1 MNGAGETILLVDDDP
16 VHRLRVRYVLEEA
29 AYRVEEAETGEEAL
43 TILARGDSDALL
55 LDIDLP
61 GIHGF
66 DVLRAIA
73 EMPAAHGLPVLM
85 ITGLDG
91 EVVIESAF
99 ELGAYDFISKPIN
112 DAVLLQRVRWML
124 RARENQR
131 RLAISEQRLST
142 VVRNKAVRDELTG
155 LYNRAH
161 FMKCVES
168 AIAKANTEAGYS
180 FSIAYLDLDHF
191 KLVNDHLG
199 HRTGDRVL
207 RDLARRFEAVVGW
220 RDTLA
225 RIGGDEFG
233 LLVDASDDAG
243 EAMKAAERLLME
255 IESKPLTRVD
265 DMMIAASIGIVHWVP
280 GLDDADSLMRDALIA
295 LASSRRARSGGTYAV
310 FTSEM
315 HAEAE
320 EAQRIRNDL
329 YGAAERGEMRLYY
342 QPLVDIATCAIYG
355 FEGLAR
361 WQHPVRGLVAP
372 DKFIPAAEETGLI
385 VEIGRWVLMEGCR
398 TARNFQRIAGQ
409 ALTMSVNVSS
419 QQLLNPHF
427 LSDLQEALDESG
439 INPCTLQLEITESVF
454 LAGATVVGPLFA
466 RIRQLGIKIALD
478 DFGTGY
484 SSLSY
489 LERFQIDTLK
499 IDKSFVDRVHDASA
513 KSEVLRMIVALAH
526 ALGVDVVA
534 EGIETREQRDALG
547 RLGCTHLQGYCSAVP
562 FRKPPQLNTYWR
574 RIRTKA
580 PHSTGCSR
588 KR

>member
-1 MNGAGETILLVDDDP
+1 
-16 VHRLRVRYVLEEA
+16 
-29 AYRVEEAETGEEAL
+29 
-43 TILARGDSDALL
+43 
-55 LDIDLP
+55 
-61 GIHGF
+61 
-66 DVLRAIA
+66 
-73 EMPAAHGLPVLM
+73 
-85 ITGLDG
+85 
-91 EVVIESAF
+91 
-99 ELGAYDFISKPIN
+99 
-112 DAVLLQRVRWML
+112 
-124 RARENQR
+124 
-131 RLAISEQRLST
+131 
-142 VVRNKAVRDELTG
+142 
-155 LYNRAH
+155 
-161 FMKCVES
+161 
-168 AIAKANTEAGYS
+168 
-180 FSIAYLDLDHF
+180 
-191 KLVNDHLG
+191 
-199 HRTGDRVL
+199 
-207 RDLARRFEAVVGW
+207 
-220 RDTLA
+220 
-225 RIGGDEFG
+225 
-233 LLVDASDDAG
+233 
-243 EAMKAAERLLME
+243 
-255 IESKPLTRVD
+255 
-265 DMMIAASIGIVHWVP
+265 
-280 GLDDADSLMRDALIA
+280 MRDALIA

-355 FEGLAR
+355 FEGIAR

-547 RLGCTHLQGYCSAVP
+547 RLGCTHLQGYLFSRPVPEAAATQHLLAAHSDEGSALDRLLAETLTDICAAGLSDGQRSELREQVEATIATHYEWLDQMRSAVETGSSALDLALVAREDLCP
-562 FRKPPQLNTYWR
+562 IGIWLNSTISETLRTMPLYHVTKSR
-574 RIRTKA
+574 HAVFHRSMSRVLAAAITCQPAAAMSIRPDRDFTMVASSLLRTLRDWLAVATADCPGKLLTKA
-580 PHSTGCSR
+580 
-588 KR
+588 